1 MGEKYVYL
9 WWDAILDIVQKD
21 IGKVC
26 KRYERNERLY
36 KPKIFQVEKVMPTFE
51 YEPLVFSLDS
61 KTLDE
66 EKDRGNTNGAGPS
79 GIRTSKEKPRRFKK
93 MEVQA

>member
-1 MGEKYVYL
+1 
-9 WWDAILDIVQKD
+9 
-21 IGKVC
+21 
-26 KRYERNERLY
+26 
-36 KPKIFQVEKVMPTFE
+36 VEKVMPTFE

-93 MEVQA
+93 MEV